1 VARTIGRMLAVAMP
15 DIEQELQHL
24 AQADRQLAEGNRR
37 VAEQIAL
44 IEHMTEKSQDTTEA
58 RKLLRNFEQIL
69 GHFHV
74 HRQLILAA
82 LARG

>member
-1 VARTIGRMLAVAMP
+1 M
-15 DIEQELQHL
+15 
-24 AQADRQLAEGNRR
+24 
-37 VAEQIAL
+37 AEQIAL